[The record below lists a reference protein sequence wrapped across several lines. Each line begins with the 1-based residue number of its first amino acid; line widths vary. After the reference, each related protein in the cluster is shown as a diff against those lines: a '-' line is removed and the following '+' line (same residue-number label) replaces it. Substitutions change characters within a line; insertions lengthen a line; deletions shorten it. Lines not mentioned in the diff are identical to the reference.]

1 MSSRNKGYKTLPS
14 DIKSKTLELGVP
26 ARTTKQEWD
35 DINNSIKNAFSK
47 DIKVNITIIED

>member
-1 MSSRNKGYKTLPS
+1 M
-14 DIKSKTLELGVP
+14 KSKTLELGVP
-26 ARTTKQEWD
+26 ARTTKQEWG